1 VTLLHSGSQD
11 IAEDIRRA
19 DIVIAALGQP
29 GFVTADMVKPGAAVV
44 GVGISYGADGSMISD
59 VAADVTEVA
68 GWVTPPQGS
77 VGALT
82 RAMLLRNLLQI
93 AAA

>member
-1 VTLLHSGSQD
+1 
-11 IAEDIRRA
+11 
-19 DIVIAALGQP
+19 
-29 GFVTADMVKPGAAVV
+29 
-44 GVGISYGADGSMISD
+44 
-59 VAADVTEVA
+59 VAADVADVA

-93 AAA
+93 AAD